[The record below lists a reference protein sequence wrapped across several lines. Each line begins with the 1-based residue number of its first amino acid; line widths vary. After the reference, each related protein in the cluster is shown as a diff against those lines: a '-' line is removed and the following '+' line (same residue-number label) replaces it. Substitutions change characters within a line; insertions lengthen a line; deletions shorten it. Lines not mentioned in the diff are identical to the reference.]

1 MNYKTM
7 KHPLTREQ
15 VEELKE
21 IALEL
26 ERDES
31 KEASTYE
38 QKDLALYHR
47 QGAWR
52 LINSVADERK

>member
-1 MNYKTM
+1 MNYKAM

-15 VEELKE
+15 VEELTQ

-26 ERDES
+26 EQDEAN
-31 KEASTYE
+31 EATTDE

-52 LINSVADERK
+52 LINAVADERK